1 MITHLWH
8 RVCHQ
13 HSVSVNKTPI
23 SRTRTLLIIL
33 GIVLAFILTLNASS
47 LFTAGV
53 IPSKQETPGQV
64 ESPSDLNGK
73 VEKAGVSFVHFLA
86 EKFTTLK

>member
-1 MITHLWH
+1 VPN
-8 RVCHQ
+8 R
-13 HSVSVNKTPI
+13 TPI

-47 LFTAGV
+47 LFTAGL
-53 IPSKQETPGQV
+53 IPAKKETPVQV
-64 ESPSDLNGK
+64 KSPTDLNGK
-73 VEKAGVSFVHFLA
+73 IEKAGVGFVHFLA

>member
-1 MITHLWH
+1 M
-8 RVCHQ
+8 
-13 HSVSVNKTPI
+13 SVNKTPI

-47 LFTAGV
+47 LFTAGFV
-53 IPSKQETPGQV
+53 PVENETPGQV
-64 ESPSDLNGK
+64 KSHGDLNGK
-73 VEKAGVSFVHFLA
+73 IEKAGVGFVHFLA